1 MSYNKENWTDCVD
14 SELLSE
20 DDPNKWKMVMSM
32 WRRNNNNNITVNELN
47 NTGRKVLISYDK
59 VINYEQNSEL

>member
-1 MSYNKENWTDCVD
+1 MSFNTKESWTDCVD

-20 DDPNKWKMVMSM
+20 DDPNKWKMVMSK
-32 WRRNNNNNITVNELN
+32 WRRNKNITVNELN

-59 VINYEQNSEL
+59 VINYEQNLAL